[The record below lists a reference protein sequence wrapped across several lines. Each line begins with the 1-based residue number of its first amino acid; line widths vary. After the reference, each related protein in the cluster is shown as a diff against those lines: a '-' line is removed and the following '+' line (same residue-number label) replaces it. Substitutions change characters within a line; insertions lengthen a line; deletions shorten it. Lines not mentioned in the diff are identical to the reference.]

1 MPSKYLDRDEFGAR
15 GEGGTHQGTTPQGNL
30 QGTEFLVE
38 TVAMS
43 PRRWKAKVVSD
54 CLAVPLVQVVAGG
67 TCFSS
72 VAPGL
77 QRQEFLPRK
86 KGKGRRQTRILKGSE
101 GICFLVSALGLQQE
115 VHTGI
120 TGCGPHLPT
129 PHSATSNLCL
139 L

>member
-1 MPSKYLDRDEFGAR
+1 MESDNLGRYPQTTEKSGRLDLTTGESSMPSKYLDRDEFGAR

-54 CLAVPLVQVVAGG
+54 CLAVPFVQVVARG

-77 QRQEFLPRK
+77 QRQEFLPR
-86 KGKGRRQTRILKGSE
+86 
-101 GICFLVSALGLQQE
+101 
-115 VHTGI
+115 
-120 TGCGPHLPT
+120 
-129 PHSATSNLCL
+129 
-139 L
+139 